1 VGSAPYGAGVRIDL
15 HTHTRCSDGTQ
26 TAEELVRAAKAAGL
40 DVLGLTDHDTT
51 EGWAAAARIAEEVGL
66 RLVRGIEVSTRH
78 LGRGVHL
85 LAYLPDPSYP
95 LLVTHLRKILDGRSS
110 RVPAMLERLR
120 SVGVEVGIADVRRAS
135 DGTAATGRPHV
146 ADALVALGVVP
157 DRSTAFRRYLNPG
170 RAAYV
175 DRYAAPL
182 VEMIRIIGE
191 AGGVTVLAHPW
202 GRHGP
207 ESLPESAITELAG
220 LGLAGLEVDH
230 QDHTPADR
238 ERLRTIAKQLGLVVT
253 GSSDHHGLGKH
264 DHELGCNT
272 TAPDQ
277 LERLLALAETAS
289 LRSGR
294 ATPQLIG

>member
-1 VGSAPYGAGVRIDL
+1 VRIDL
-15 HTHTRCSDGTQ
+15 HTHTRASDGTQ
-26 TAEELVRAAKAAGL
+26 TAEELVRAAEAAGL

-51 EGWAAAARIAEEVGL
+51 EGWTEAARTAEEVGVT
-66 RLVRGIEVSTRH
+66 LVRGIEVSTWYR
-78 LGRGVHL
+78 GRGAHL
-85 LAYLPDPSYP
+85 LAYLPDPTYP
-95 LLVTHLRKILDGRSS
+95 PLVTHLRKILDGRSS

-120 SVGVEVGIADVRRAS
+120 SVGVDVDIADVRRAS

-146 ADALVALGVVP
+146 ADAMVAMGVVP
-157 DRSTAFRRYLNPG
+157 DRSTAFRLYLNPG
-170 RAAYV
+170 RPAYV

-182 VEMIRIIGE
+182 VEMIGIIGA

-207 ESLPESAITELAG
+207 ESLPERGITELAG

-238 ERLRTIAKQLGLVVT
+238 ERLRAIADDLGLVVT

-277 LERLLALAETAS
+277 LARLLALAETAS
-289 LRSGR
+289 RLSGR
-294 ATPQLIG
+294 TTPEVIG

>member
-1 VGSAPYGAGVRIDL
+1 VRIDL

-26 TAEELVRAAKAAGL
+26 TPAELVRAAREAGI
-40 DVLGLTDHDTT
+40 DVLAVTDHDTT
-51 EGWAAAARIAEEVGL
+51 AGWAEAARTAEEVGIE
-66 RLVRGIEVSTRH
+66 LVRGIEVSTRH

-85 LAYLPDPSYP
+85 LAYLPDPTYP
-95 LLVTHLRKILDGRSS
+95 PLVAHLRKILDGRSS

-120 SVGVEVGIADVRRAS
+120 SAGVDIDIADVRRAS

-146 ADALVALGVVP
+146 ADALVTLGVVP
-157 DRSTAFRRYLNPG
+157 DRSTAFRKYLNPG
-170 RAAYV
+170 RVAYV

-182 VEMIRIIGE
+182 VDMIRIVTE

-207 ESLPESAITELAG
+207 ESLPERAITELAG
-220 LGLAGLEVDH
+220 LGLAGVEVDH
-230 QDHTPADR
+230 QDHSPGDR
-238 ERLRTIAKQLGLVVT
+238 ERLRELAQQLGLVVT

-277 LERLLALAETAS
+277 LERLLALAGTAS
-289 LRSGR
+289 QLSDRT
-294 ATPQLIG
+294 TPEVIA